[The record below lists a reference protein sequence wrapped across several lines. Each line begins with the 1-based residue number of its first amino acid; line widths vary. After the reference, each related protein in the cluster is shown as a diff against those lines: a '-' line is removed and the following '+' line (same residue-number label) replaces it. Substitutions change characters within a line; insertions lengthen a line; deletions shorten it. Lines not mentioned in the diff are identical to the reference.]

1 MLRKRAAFP
10 SQIGRVFS
18 LAMIEFIAKG
28 VDFMELGKQI
38 YELRKKANLSQ
49 EQLAEKVGV
58 SRQTISKWELGET
71 APDIKQAQSLSQIFN
86 ISLDELTGNDTKGVI
101 YEKVSNTERLA
112 GTVIRILK
120 ALGIFFIAF
129 VIVSV
134 IIFVISIIAFSN
146 LREEVSFENNVE
158 KVTFTEVVGE
168 ETYTIT
174 IGSDGYFE
182 GIGMS
187 DEIKED
193 LMELIVVGDLPKSED
208 NIVDY
213 FIKLREGLPE
223 KSP

>member
-71 APDIKQAQSLSQIFN
+71 APDIKQAQVLSQVFSV
-86 ISLDELTGNDTKGVI
+86 SLDELTGNDTKEVI
-101 YEKVSNTERLA
+101 YKKVSNTEKLA
-112 GTVIRILK
+112 GLIIKVIKIWGIIILTCLIV
-120 ALGIFFIAF
+120 AVVGIVLFGF
-129 VIVSV
+129 VRGEGSV
-134 IIFVISIIAFSN
+134 
-146 LREEVSFENNVE
+146 EFENNVE

-168 ETYTIT
+168 ETYIIT

-187 DEIKED
+187 DEIKEE
-193 LMELIVVGDLPKSED
+193 LMELIVVGDLPTSED
-208 NIVDY
+208 NITDY
-213 FIKLREGLPE
+213 FIKLREGLPDE
-223 KSP
+223 SP

>member
-1 MLRKRAAFP
+1 M
-10 SQIGRVFS
+10 
-18 LAMIEFIAKG
+18 EF
-28 VDFMELGKQI
+28 ENRL
-38 YELRKKANLSQ
+38 YELRKQKGLSQ
-49 EQLAEKVGV
+49 EELASRLDVT
-58 SRQTISKWELGET
+58 RQTVSKWELGET
-71 APDIKQAQSLSQIFN
+71 APDIKQAQILSQIFN

-120 ALGIFFIAF
+120 TLGIFFIAF

-168 ETYTIT
+168 ETYIMTIS
-174 IGSDGYFE
+174 SDGYFE

-187 DEIKED
+187 DEIKEE
-193 LMELIVVGDLPKSED
+193 LMELIVVGDLPTSED
-208 NIVDY
+208 NITDY
-213 FIKLREGLPE
+213 FIKLREGTQQETP
-223 KSP
+223 

>member
-1 MLRKRAAFP
+1 M
-10 SQIGRVFS
+10 
-18 LAMIEFIAKG
+18 EF
-28 VDFMELGKQI
+28 ENRL
-38 YELRKKANLSQ
+38 YELRKQKGLSQ
-49 EQLAEKVGV
+49 EELASRLDVT
-58 SRQTISKWELGET
+58 RQTVSKWELGET
-71 APDIKQAQSLSQIFN
+71 APDIKQAQILSQIFN

-120 ALGIFFIAF
+120 TLGIFFIAF

-208 NIVDY
+208 NITDY
-213 FIKLREGLPE
+213 FIKLREGTQQETP
-223 KSP
+223 

>member
-1 MLRKRAAFP
+1 
-10 SQIGRVFS
+10 
-18 LAMIEFIAKG
+18 MIEFIAKG
-28 VDFMELGKQI
+28 VDNLELGKQI

-71 APDIKQAQSLSQIFN
+71 APDIKQAQILSQVFGV
-86 ISLDELTGNDTKGVI
+86 SLDELTGNDTKEVI

-112 GTVIRILK
+112 GAVIRILK

-146 LREEVSFENNVE
+146 LKEEVSFENNVE

-187 DEIKED
+187 DEIKEE
-193 LMELIVVGDLPKSED
+193 LMELIVVGDLYTSED

-213 FIKLREGLPE
+213 FIKLREGLSE
-223 KSP
+223 GSP

>member
-1 MLRKRAAFP
+1 M
-10 SQIGRVFS
+10 
-18 LAMIEFIAKG
+18 EFG
-28 VDFMELGKQI
+28 NRL
-38 YELRKKANLSQ
+38 YELRKQKGLSQ
-49 EQLAEKVGV
+49 EELASRLDVT
-58 SRQTISKWELGET
+58 RQTVSKWELGET
-71 APDIKQAQSLSQIFN
+71 APDIKQAQILSQIFN

-120 ALGIFFIAF
+120 TLGIFFIAF

>member
-1 MLRKRAAFP
+1 
-10 SQIGRVFS
+10 
-18 LAMIEFIAKG
+18 
-28 VDFMELGKQI
+28 MELGKQI

-71 APDIKQAQSLSQIFN
+71 APDIKQAQVLSQVFSV
-86 ISLDELTGNDTKGVI
+86 SLDELTGNDTKEVI
-101 YEKVSNTERLA
+101 YKKVSNTEKLA
-112 GTVIRILK
+112 GLIIKVIKIWGIIIL
-120 ALGIFFIAF
+120 ACLIVAVVGIVLFGF
-129 VIVSV
+129 VRGEGSV
-134 IIFVISIIAFSN
+134 
-146 LREEVSFENNVE
+146 EFENNVE

-168 ETYTIT
+168 ETYIIT

-187 DEIKED
+187 DEIKEE
-193 LMELIVVGDLPKSED
+193 LMELIVVGDLPTSED
-208 NIVDY
+208 NITDY

>member
-1 MLRKRAAFP
+1 M
-10 SQIGRVFS
+10 
-18 LAMIEFIAKG
+18 EF
-28 VDFMELGKQI
+28 ENRL
-38 YELRKKANLSQ
+38 YELRKQKGLSQ
-49 EQLAEKVGV
+49 EELASRLDVT
-58 SRQTISKWELGET
+58 RQTVSKWELGET
-71 APDIKQAQSLSQIFN
+71 APDIKQAQILSQIFN

-120 ALGIFFIAF
+120 TLGIFFIAF

-168 ETYTIT
+168 ETYIIT
-174 IGSDGYFE
+174 ISSDGYFE

-187 DEIKED
+187 DEIKEE
-193 LMELIVVGDLPKSED
+193 LMELIVVGDLPTSED
-208 NIVDY
+208 NITDY
-213 FIKLREGLPE
+213 FIKLREGTQQETP
-223 KSP
+223 